1 MRFLFSP
8 IATAELLRPLA
19 IETSKK
25 CEEKTFC
32 DVLPSNVSILL
43 KIKDEAWGGM
53 FVDLEE
59 SSPLPNKSVLQL
71 HVMKDRKLTENIIQ

>member
-1 MRFLFSP
+1 MRFLFST

-25 CEEKTFC
+25 CEENLC
-32 DVLPSNVSILL
+32 DVLPSNASILL

-71 HVMKDRKLTENIIQ
+71 ATCYERKLTENIIQ

>member
-1 MRFLFSP
+1 MRFLFST

-25 CEEKTFC
+25 KTFC
-32 DVLPSNVSILL
+32 DVLPSNASILL

-53 FVDLEE
+53 FVVLEE

-71 HVMKDRKLTENIIQ
+71 HVMKES

>member
-1 MRFLFSP
+1 MRFLFST

-19 IETSKK
+19 IETSKN

-32 DVLPSNVSILL
+32 DVLPSNASILL
-43 KIKDEAWGGM
+43 IIKDEAWGGM
-53 FVDLEE
+53 FVDLE

>member
-1 MRFLFSP
+1 MRFLFST

-25 CEEKTFC
+25 KTFC
-32 DVLPSNVSILL
+32 DVLPSNASILL
-43 KIKDEAWGGM
+43 KIKYEAWGGM

-71 HVMKDRKLTENIIQ
+71 HVMKES

>member
-1 MRFLFSP
+1 MRFLFST

-25 CEEKTFC
+25 KTFC
-32 DVLPSNVSILL
+32 DVLPSNASILL

-71 HVMKDRKLTENIIQ
+71 HVMKES